1 MHFQGKPHQ
10 TPSGLPD
17 QEKLGHGEIHPLHT
31 STTSGAA
38 ADSLLRDLS
47 GTNEEIG
54 WQANVNWKKFHPFA
68 CKTALNERGQGE
80 HRLPNKRISL
90 KQGRA
95 KTEVKLLKK
104 AVAFYPSTV
113 PSGPGNLVY
122 TA

>member
-10 TPSGLPD
+10 TPSGFPD
-17 QEKLGHGEIHPLHT
+17 QEKLGHGDIHPLHT

-38 ADSLLRDLS
+38 AASLLRDLS
-47 GTNEEIG
+47 EQYEEIG
-54 WQANVNWKKFHPFA
+54 WQANVNRKKFHPFA

-80 HRLPNKRISL
+80 HRLPNKRIYL

-95 KTEVKLLKK
+95 KTEVKPLKK